1 MFSQDDI
8 LLYGAHGPCRYLGL
22 EERRVNGKRQ
32 AFYVLEPLARAET
45 RFLIPTENPAAVGKI
60 RRLPSRPEVER
71 MLASERARA
80 YSWEAD
86 ENKRKNL
93 YRALLSGTDRA
104 GLVSMICSV
113 ECYRLF
119 LREQGRK
126 LHQCDENFLRDAQ
139 RLIAQELAMALDLP
153 PDQVGPWVREQMGD
167 MSA

>member
-1 MFSQDDI
+1 MDNS
-8 LLYGAHGPCRYLGL
+8 
-22 EERRVNGKRQ
+22 
-32 AFYVLEPLARAET
+32 
-45 RFLIPTENPAAVGKI
+45 
-60 RRLPSRPEVER
+60 
-71 MLASERARA
+71 ML
-80 YSWEAD
+80 
-86 ENKRKNL
+86 
-93 YRALLSGTDRA
+93 ALLSGTDRA

>member
-45 RFLIPTENPAAVGKI
+45 RFLIPTENPTAVGKI
-60 RRLPSRPEVER
+60 RRLPSKPEVER

-119 LREQGRK
+119 LRE
-126 LHQCDENFLRDAQ
+126 
-139 RLIAQELAMALDLP
+139 
-153 PDQVGPWVREQMGD
+153 
-167 MSA
+167 